1 MKQQQITAFY
11 LFSFSCFQLA
21 TMIIYIYDC
30 LNGGTDLKI
39 NFREK
44 CTRNLSHLLILCLCS
59 ATLLLSGCKNNSEL
73 DNYKANMNQF
83 FENMK
88 VYDEVNNLAQ
98 AIKESK
104 EYIEYRDIRKEVFA
118 DLELKNKVE
127 EFEKIRYEEQLL
139 AMQGEKTSEEKMA
152 KLQELYTILVQ
163 NDKVKEYFD
172 KEVRFNVM
180 MADVNKTIGEAIK
193 DVIQ

>member
-1 MKQQQITAFY
+1 
-11 LFSFSCFQLA
+11 
-21 TMIIYIYDC
+21 
-30 LNGGTDLKI
+30 
-39 NFREK
+39 
-44 CTRNLSHLLILCLCS
+44 
-59 ATLLLSGCKNNSEL
+59 
-73 DNYKANMNQF
+73 
-83 FENMK
+83 MK

-104 EYIEYRDIRKEVFA
+104 EYIEYRDIRKEVFSDA
-118 DLELKNKVE
+118 ELKAKVE

-139 AMQGEKTSEEKMA
+139 AMQGEKQSDDKMA

>member
-1 MKQQQITAFY
+1 
-11 LFSFSCFQLA
+11 
-21 TMIIYIYDC
+21 
-30 LNGGTDLKI
+30 
-39 NFREK
+39 
-44 CTRNLSHLLILCLCS
+44 
-59 ATLLLSGCKNNSEL
+59 
-73 DNYKANMNQF
+73 
-83 FENMK
+83 MK

-104 EYIEYRDIRKEVFA
+104 EYIEYRDIKKEVFS

-139 AMQGEKTSEEKMA
+139 AMQGEKQSDEKMA

-193 DVIQ
+193 EVIQ